1 MHRFIL
7 IALLTLLPATSHAFD
22 SDQSDKQRHVVLS
35 ALIVGA
41 AYAVTEDLTT
51 SVLIG
56 LGLGV
61 GKELYDVASRK
72 GGRIDPQD
80 LAADLAGVGV
90 GIGIVWVKRF

>member
-22 SDQSDKQRHVVLS
+22 SDESDKQRHVVLS
-35 ALIVGA
+35 ALIVGS

-51 SVLIG
+51 SILIAFG
-56 LGLGV
+56 LGMT
-61 GKELYDVASRK
+61 KELYDASKK

-80 LAADLAGVGV
+80 MAANVAGV
-90 GIGIVWVKRF
+90 GIGFLWVKQF